1 MIINIDYI
9 LEYRIITSIKF
20 RHWSDFKS
28 QTD

>member
-9 LEYRIITSIKF
+9 LEYRITSIKF